1 MVRSCLHC
9 ALAIFLC
16 CLFPGFGLA
25 EIAWKEVHG
34 TKIPIPPKEH
44 PRLYLRAEHVASL
57 AGRLSDP
64 VLEPVRERL
73 DKLAERREQFRVERE
88 ALQYLVDGD
97 EQKGREIVQKTLKLL
112 KESELPDRNDA
123 CRVTG
128 RTMTTGAI
136 VYDWLYPLL
145 TDDEKQQYIAELIR
159 LAKTQECGYPPTS
172 QGSVTGHSSEAMIM
186 REMISAGIAIYDEF
200 PEMYELAA
208 GRFFRE
214 HLPARN
220 WLYDGHAYHQGDSY
234 GPLRYSWDTFPLWI
248 FDRLGAGNVY
258 NPEQRFVP
266 YLWVYKTRPDGQRL
280 RAGDTYCHSA
290 PRGRPWGVGPGAVLT
305 ASYYGDG
312 YLLGH
317 HEAQDGVRDN
327 EVLFEFL
334 WRDTQLKPKPVTDL
348 PLSRYFGGPFGWM
361 VARTG
366 WGPDAVIVEMKTNV
380 YNFTNHQHLDA
391 GAFQIYHKGA
401 LAIDSGIYSGS
412 SGGYGSPHC
421 QNYYWR
427 TIAHNCLLIHDP
439 SEDFAS
445 KRGYGNDGGQR
456 LPNMRREPR
465 NLEALLDEENG
476 YRTGAVLA
484 HGFGPAEDKP
494 LYTVLSSDI
503 TAAYSDKVKSV
514 VRSSVFLNLG
524 DPKAPATLIV
534 YDHVVA
540 ADPAFKKSWLL
551 HTIEKP
557 NVEENRAIVDRTEH
571 GERGRLVLTSLLP
584 AADNRQLETIGGP
597 GKEFLVAGEN
607 FPNDQDHDR
616 AQRSSQ
622 EPGAWRIEISPKQPA
637 AEDRF
642 LNVMQVTDRIDGRTL
657 PVGRFESGSL
667 IGCRIGAED
676 ADWLVLF
683 PANGRE
689 QQQPISFDLSGK
701 RKCRFLVC
709 DLKPGVWTVTAPGAE
724 PRSIQVTAD
733 SKTAWLEGPPGRWT
747 LTSK

>member
-9 ALAIFLC
+9 ALAVFLC

-25 EIAWKEVHG
+25 EIAWKEVHE
-34 TKIPIPPKEH
+34 TKIPVPPKEH

-64 VLEPVRERL
+64 ILEPIRQRL
-73 DKLAERREQFRVERE
+73 DKLAERSDQFRVEWD
-88 ALQYLVDGD
+88 AVHYLANPN
-97 EQKGREIVQKTLKLL
+97 EQKGREIVEKTLNLL
-112 KESELPDRNDA
+112 QRCELPDRQDA

-128 RTMTTGAI
+128 RMMTTGAI

-258 NPEQRFVP
+258 NPEQQFAP

-317 HEAQDGVRDN
+317 HEAQNGVRDN

-427 TIAHNCLLIHDP
+427 TIAHNCLLVHDP

-484 HGFGPAEDKP
+484 HGFGPAKDKP
-494 LYTVLSSDI
+494 LYTTLSSDI

-524 DPKAPATLIV
+524 DPKAPAALIV

-616 AQRSSQ
+616 GQRSSQ
-622 EPGAWRIEISPKQPA
+622 EPGAWRIEVSPKQPA

-667 IGCRIGAED
+667 VGCRIGAED

-689 QQQPISFDLSGK
+689 QQQPVAFDLSGK

-709 DLKPGVWTVTAPGAE
+709 GLQPGVWTVTAPGAE

-747 LTSK
+747 LTPK